1 MLFTEVLFA
10 EKSEL
15 IVSLSF
21 SYPLGALKASII
33 GILAQTLHWR
43 HVMICSFRR
52 TTLHSAPTHAVHGLH
67 TNVCEHITSHN
78 HSCSSCVSHNP
89 EWLHAKRSSGF
100 THPWHIH
107 THTLTQTLV
116 PVISGFSACW
126 LVPGKLQSFCCSCV
140 WRESKSKMIHNVPL
154 RRQNRGKK
162 GGHLNAVLQKTKE
175 GNLL

>member
-107 THTLTQTLV
+107 THTHSLKHLCQLFLGLV
-116 PVISGFSACW
+116 PADWYLANSSPFAAVVCDGRAKAKWFIMSHSEGRIEGRRVVI
-126 LVPGKLQSFCCSCV
+126 
-140 WRESKSKMIHNVPL
+140 
-154 RRQNRGKK
+154 
-162 GGHLNAVLQKTKE
+162 
-175 GNLL
+175 